1 MNHFIKNY
9 SFYDTFNAYK
19 IQQKKFPVVQHR
31 TGASLFLNVTE
42 LAPYTFQ
49 SQKFLS
55 IASPT
60 SPLFS

>member
-1 MNHFIKNY
+1 MNHFIKNIIFMIHLTPIRY
-9 SFYDTFNAYK
+9 S
-19 IQQKKFPVVQHR
+19 KKKSPVVQHR